1 MPRRAKYKQT
11 FTSRTTLDVR
21 GMTIDEIV
29 NMDPEKLNRLSDAD
43 LTAISKRLVSAAN
56 KRVRRLRA
64 SKEGRYSP
72 ALKDVP
78 EAGFSV
84 NFKKDKNHRNRVYEE
99 YARMRNFMKMRTS
112 TSKGWRGFRKE
123 MHEKYGAPMDPE
135 EASDFWREYRV
146 FMRENMAIPATGKDG
161 SERLLKLFAKVYNDR
176 GLDWEYLNERAKE
189 LYEEIQKENAEDGG
203 DPSDPFN
210 DWDDVF

>member
-21 GMTIDEIV
+21 GMTVEEIV

-43 LTAISKRLVSAAN
+43 LTAISKRLVSATN

-64 SKEGRYSP
+64 SKEGKYSP
-72 ALKDVP
+72 ALGDVP

-84 NFKKDKNHRNRVYEE
+84 NFRKDKNHRNRVYEE
-99 YARMRNFMKMRTS
+99 YARMRDFMKKKTS
-112 TSKGWRGFRKE
+112 SAKGWRQFRKE
-123 MHEKYGAPMDPE
+123 LHEKYGAPMDPE
-135 EASDFWREYRV
+135 ESSAFWRGYRE
-146 FMRENMAIPATGKDG
+146 FSRENPAIAAGKEG
-161 SERLLKLFAKVYNDR
+161 SDRLLKLFSDVYNEH
-176 GLDWEYLNERAKE
+176 GMDWDELNQAATD
-189 LYEEIQKENAEDGG
+189 LYEDMQEEDAEDGG
-203 DPSDPFN
+203 DVSSFFD